1 MKTHKQ
7 LDCQLK
13 CKATIQLDEEVRKDL
28 GKKDKSLAQ
37 IIAVKTE
44 EITDEGHTTKDISD
58 SCNRKV

>member
-28 GKKDKSLAQ
+28 DKKDKSLAQ

-44 EITDEGHTTKDISD
+44 EKTDEGYKTKDISD